1 MTTHTDPFMDRT
13 IATFFD
19 GERLR
24 SIPTKRRARVAV
36 LLELLRRFEVGRT
49 YTEVEVN
56 AILRTAHDDVA
67 SLRRYLVEYGYLLRP
82 GGVYS
87 VTDGVPVRSPDEA
100 QEVPSDEAARLA
112 ALPRAT
118 R

>member
-1 MTTHTDPFMDRT
+1 MSPQPDPYLENVLRV
-13 IATFFD
+13 FFD
-19 GERLR
+19 GDRLR

-36 LLELLRRFEVGRT
+36 LLRLLERFEVGRS

-56 AILRTAHDDVA
+56 EILRTAHEDVA
-67 SLRRYLVEYGYLLRP
+67 SLRRNLVEYGYLRRP

-87 VTDGVPVRSPDEA
+87 VVETPPARTADEA
-100 QEVPSDEAARLA
+100 QEVPTDEAERIA